1 MEIFRFKNGKTYAND
16 KYVLEN
22 IVRVG
27 NRIYDSKGNRYQI
40 KVKYKLVEVAEEYVE
55 VGNTK
60 IYSIHR

>member
-1 MEIFRFKNGKTYAND
+1 MEISRFKNGKTYAND

-40 KVKYKLVEVAEEYVE
+40 KVKYKLIEFAEEYVE

>member
-27 NRIYDSKGNRYQI
+27 NRIYDSKGKRYPI
-40 KVKYKLVEVAEEYVE
+40 KVKYKLVEVAEEYIDI
-55 VGNTK
+55 GNTK
-60 IYSIHR
+60 IYSIRR

>member
-1 MEIFRFKNGKTYAND
+1 MEISKFKNGKTYAND

-27 NRIYDSKGNRYQI
+27 NRIYDSKGKRYQI
-40 KVKYKLVEVAEEYVE
+40 KVKYKLIE

-60 IYSIHR
+60 IYSIRR